1 MIRYLSTVLFL
12 IIGFVTSCSQA
23 PESKKL
29 IDETNAAKVKA
40 RQLASDAGRKWN
52 QAKEK
57 NESGDQAEHDRLIE
71 EAAKLYGQSSETFE
85 KAASTAKELAKLNTP
100 AWYAEY
106 FGLQSRLMSNLAE
119 LAAGAR
125 DELLTRNA
133 SVPSDSEIQSK
144 KDNLKRINE
153 ENEKL
158 RKQIAAI
165 ESRQDIVLI
174 KE

>member
-1 MIRYLSTVLFL
+1 MFRYLSTVLFL
-12 IIGFVTSCSQA
+12 IICLVTSCSQG
-23 PESKKL
+23 PDGKKL

-40 RQLASDAGRKWN
+40 RQLAADAGLKWN
-52 QAKEK
+52 QAREKE
-57 NESGDQAEHDRLIE
+57 ESGDEAEHDRLIE
-71 EAAKLYGQSSETFE
+71 EAAKLYGQSSETFAE
-85 KAASTAKELAKLNTP
+85 AASKAKELAKLNSP

-106 FGLQSRLMSNLAE
+106 FGLQSQFMSNLAE
-119 LAAGAR
+119 MAAGAR
-125 DELLTRNA
+125 DEILTRNA

-158 RKQIAAI
+158 RKQIATI
-165 ESRQDIVLI
+165 EWRQGIVLI